1 MALKKTLTL
10 VDNFGKNVEFVDAYI
25 KIVSISGSKDLL
37 TAEISILEAKD
48 GKMLKSQSLRFSPD
62 LDGSNFIR
70 QAYMRAKETKEFE
83 NSTDC

>member
-1 MALKKTLTL
+1 MT
-10 VDNFGKNVEFVDAYI
+10 VELAVF
-25 KIVSISGSKDLL
+25 
-37 TAEISILEAKD
+37 ECKD

-70 QAYMRAKETKEFE
+70 QAYMRAKETDAFE

>member
-1 MALKKTLTL
+1 MALKKTLIL
-10 VDNFGKNVEFVDAYI
+10 IDNFGRNIEFVDAYI
-25 KIVSISGSKDLL
+25 KIISISGGKDLM
-37 TAEISILEAKD
+37 TSEIAIFESKD

-70 QAYMRAKETKEFE
+70 QAYMRVKETKEFE